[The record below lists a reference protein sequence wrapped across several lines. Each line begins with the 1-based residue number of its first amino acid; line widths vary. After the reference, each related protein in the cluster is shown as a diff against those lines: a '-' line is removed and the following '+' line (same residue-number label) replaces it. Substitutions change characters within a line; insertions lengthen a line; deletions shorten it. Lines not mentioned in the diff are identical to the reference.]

1 MKRIVTALL
10 IAQALGMAGPVVSP
24 VIAQEAACATWTV
37 GMVEDEGG
45 EVLTAQ
51 ACATDRP
58 DAYLTVTCG
67 NDTAGVRLDLAAGAE
82 ASPQPNE
89 TTDVTFATT
98 TDKVTV
104 QMGYEE
110 YDGYFGTYPHPND
123 PLIQLLKAGDALTIT
138 DVPGVYPVKHFSL
151 KGSSAA
157 LGKLVADC
165 D

>member
-10 IAQALGMAGPVVSP
+10 IGSALGIAGPAVSP
-24 VIAQEAACATWTV
+24 AAAEEPACATWTV

-51 ACATDRP
+51 ACAIDRP
-58 DAYLTVTCG
+58 DAYISVTCG

-98 TDKVTV
+98 SDKVTV
-104 QMGYEE
+104 PMGYEE
-110 YDGYFGTYPHPND
+110 YDGYFATYPRPND
-123 PLIQLLKAGDALTIT
+123 PLIQLLKAGDALTVT
-138 DVPGVYPVKHFSL
+138 DVPGVYPAKHFSL

-157 LGKLVADC
+157 LGKLVAAC